1 MMWSFK
7 VDVNTTL
14 EKDVTASQE
23 NRGGRRKHLLDGYRN
38 QRSTVAISKAFEV
51 EATPL
56 HAFHR
61 RSIDLEIKKSKIRS
75 RLETEAKCKE
85 IARRLTLYSMRFDS
99 ISQNIIF
106 GQGIAR
112 CTMPHKWWNYRL
124 N

>member
-23 NRGGRRKHLLDGYRN
+23 NRGGQRKHLLDGYRN

-51 EATPL
+51 EATSL
-56 HAFHR
+56 DAFHR

-99 ISQNIIF
+99 IKPLVTSKYYLRTGN
-106 GQGIAR
+106 
-112 CTMPHKWWNYRL
+112 CTMYDAA
-124 N
+124 

>member
-1 MMWSFK
+1 M
-7 VDVNTTL
+7 
-14 EKDVTASQE
+14 
-23 NRGGRRKHLLDGYRN
+23 LDGYRN

-56 HAFHR
+56 DAFHR

-99 ISQNIIF
+99 IKPLVKILSLDRELHDVRCRINGGIID
-106 GQGIAR
+106 
-112 CTMPHKWWNYRL
+112 
-124 N
+124 